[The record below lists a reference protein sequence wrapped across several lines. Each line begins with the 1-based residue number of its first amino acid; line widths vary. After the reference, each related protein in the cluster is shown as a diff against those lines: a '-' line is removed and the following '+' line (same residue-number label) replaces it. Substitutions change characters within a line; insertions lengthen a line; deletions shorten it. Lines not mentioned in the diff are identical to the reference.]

1 MTRNCWLLFALK
13 TFMENK
19 QSTRR
24 QANYLDILSEFNFQI
39 IKMNTKADAL
49 TRMLMT
55 DGSESAQRTEDRYQV
70 DVLATESETDLYQRV
85 QDVNKTDELC
95 NEYRQAIVENK
106 LKLHST
112 KLKHCEVVDGVLFRK
127 GLLWVPEDMHTELL
141 QEIHDR
147 PSTSHRGNRRTID
160 LVQRFYYW
168 PGHRATIRQYIRNCQ
183 PRDSTNGLHHPLP
196 IPQERWKDIAMDFI
210 TGLPLSEGYNAICTI
225 ICRLTKER
233 HYVPCHWGDGGT
245 SAEETVWIMLWN
257 VYRLHGLPSSIV
269 SDRGSQ
275 FISTMWQSLCKRLKT
290 TASLSTA
297 YHPET
302 DGQPERA
309 NQDVE
314 RGPTVITYRTTG
326 QNGFQWWNSAR
337 IPIPPR
343 PPQ

>member
-1 MTRNCWLLFALK
+1 
-13 TFMENK
+13 
-19 QSTRR
+19 
-24 QANYLDILSEFNFQI
+24 
-39 IKMNTKADAL
+39 MNTKADAL
-49 TRMLMT
+49 TRMPIT
-55 DGSESAQRTEDRYQV
+55 DGSESAQRTEDRYQTILTSDRV
-70 DVLATESETDLYQRV
+70 DVLEYEVIWGHIDILVVAIRRLSRRWKVKSLLAGPSPTSPMRRGYQLPYFQQDVLATESETDLYQRV

-245 SAEETVWIMLWN
+245 SAE
-257 VYRLHGLPSSIV
+257 
-269 SDRGSQ
+269 
-275 FISTMWQSLCKRLKT
+275 
-290 TASLSTA
+290 
-297 YHPET
+297 
-302 DGQPERA
+302 
-309 NQDVE
+309 
-314 RGPTVITYRTTG
+314 
-326 QNGFQWWNSAR
+326 
-337 IPIPPR
+337 
-343 PPQ
+343 